1 MSILE
6 INNFILHNQAGVFIA
21 LGLISIFLFIVIK
34 RIKGSKAMNSIT
46 IEDGVLL
53 AIEVPRFNEKGA
65 LAAEQMFASLH
76 GLLKYTPGI
85 QEHISFEITSSAKG
99 IKFYVFLPSYFHKFV
114 ESQIYAQYPSAEIK
128 VIEDYSQ
135 MDVSSYQFVGSD
147 ITMSREYFF
156 PIKTFRD
163 FEVDPLA
170 AITGAFEKLEDPNGQ
185 VWFQILIRPIPD
197 DWQDPGHA
205 YVSAV
210 REGNFDEK
218 SALGKF
224 VETFTKEIGYIITG
238 IIGYLFRPDAEIGGD
253 SATAAAK
260 QQVRL
265 SAGQDIALKA
275 IENKLTKLGFE
286 AAVRVI
292 TFAEDEEKSQKQLSS
307 EIASLKQFS
316 TANLNSFE
324 RSPIVTPNQIL
335 LQRYRERYFPTER
348 DSSFVLNIEELA
360 SVFHLPSESV
370 ETPNI
375 AWVDAKRGEPPLT
388 LPLTDCT
395 YIGKTIF
402 RDTESVFGIKTEDRR
417 QHMYVIG
424 KTGTGKSTLMKN
436 MIIND
441 MKSGRGVGVLDPH
454 GDLIE
459 ELLQYV
465 PLERINDVVI
475 FDPSDANYPV
485 SMNMLE
491 LFDPSQKDL
500 YASGLLDVFKKYFG
514 YSWGPR
520 LEHILRN
527 CILTLLE
534 IPNSTLLGITRILID
549 KNYESYI
556 VDQVKDPVV
565 KAFWQEE
572 FANIR
577 GNQRLF
583 SEAIQP
589 IQNKVGQ
596 FLSAATVR
604 NIVGQAK
611 SSIEIDDI
619 INTGKIFFVNLSKGK
634 IGADNSSLLGAM
646 IISRLQFAAMARV
659 KIPESERRDFY
670 VYADEFQNFATE
682 SFSNVLSEA
691 RKYRLSLI
699 LAHQYI
705 DQLPEEVREAVF
717 GNVGTIVA
725 FTIGS
730 KDARFLEKEF
740 APTFEESDLVNLQRH
755 YIYIKM
761 MIDGMTS
768 NPFSAVTLAP
778 QGEITNKKEEIIA
791 LSRQKFSRELETV
804 ENRVRKWTE
813 TKFKKGMKLVIK
825 DKPGQN
831 KEKLSTID
839 DIEEYELPK
848 GSEAEAPKTENMN
861 ITSESEKIPP
871 ISEINN
877 PIISD
882 KAVTIDKD
890 CGPIPINIPKP
901 NEEKS

>member
-1 MSILE
+1 MNILE
-6 INNFILHNQAGVFIA
+6 LNNLILANQAIVFIG
-21 LGLISIFLFIVIK
+21 LGLMAIFVFLLIK
-34 RIKGSKAMNSIT
+34 KSRETKVMNATT

-53 AIEVPRFNEKGA
+53 AIEVPRFNDKGA

-85 QEHISFEITSSAKG
+85 QEHISFEITSSDKG
-99 IKFYVFLPSYFHKFV
+99 IKFFVYLPSYFHKFV

-135 MDVSSYQFVGSD
+135 IDASVYQFVGSD
-147 ITMSREYFF
+147 ICMTREYFF

-170 AITGAFEKLEDPNGQ
+170 AITGAFEKLEDPDGQ
-185 VWFQILIRPIPD
+185 VWFQMLIRPIPD
-197 DWQDPGHA
+197 DWQEAGHE

-210 REGNFDEK
+210 REGTLGDK
-218 SALGKF
+218 GALGKF
-224 VETFTKEIGYIITG
+224 FEAFKQEFSYIATG
-238 IIGYLFRPDAEIGGD
+238 IIGYVFRPDQEIGGE
-253 SATAAAK
+253 SSLVSK
-260 QQVRL
+260 PIRL
-265 SAGQDIALKA
+265 SAGEEIALKA

-286 AAVRVI
+286 TAVRII
-292 TFAEDEEKSQKQLSS
+292 TFSADQDKAQKQLSS
-307 EIASLKQFS
+307 AVASLKQFS
-316 TANLNSFE
+316 TANLNSFD
-324 RSPIVTPNQIL
+324 RSPNLVPNLVL
-335 LQRYRERYFPTER
+335 LKRYRQRYFPEAKEST
-348 DSSFVLNIEELA
+348 FILNIEELA
-360 SVFHLPSESV
+360 SIFHLPSESV

-375 AWVDAKRGEPPLT
+375 AWVEAKRGEPPLN
-388 LPLTDCT
+388 LPVENCT
-395 YIGKTIF
+395 FVGKTIF
-402 RDTESVFGIKTEDRR
+402 RDKEALFGIKTEDRR
-417 QHMYVIG
+417 QHMYIIG

-436 MIIND
+436 MIIED
-441 MKSGRGVGVLDPH
+441 MKNGKGVGVLDPH

-459 ELLQYV
+459 DLLNYV
-465 PLERINDVVI
+465 PDERKEEVVI
-475 FDPSDANYPV
+475 FDPSDASYPV

-534 IPNSTLLGITRILID
+534 IPNSTLLGITRILVD
-549 KNYESYI
+549 KNYERYI

-565 KAFWQEE
+565 KTFWEEE

-577 GNQRLF
+577 NNQRLF

-596 FLSAATVR
+596 FLSAATIR

-611 SSIEIDDI
+611 SSIKIDEIIDS
-619 INTGKIFFVNLSKGK
+619 GKILFVNLSKGK

-659 KIPESERRDFY
+659 KIPESERKDFY

-682 SFSNVLSEA
+682 SFANVLSEA

-705 DQLPEEVREAVF
+705 DQLPDEVREAVF
-717 GNVGTIVA
+717 GNVGTIVV
-725 FTIGS
+725 FTVGS
-730 KDARFLEKEF
+730 KDAKFLEKEF
-740 APTFEESDLVNLQRH
+740 APVFAETDLVNLQRH

-768 NPFSAVTLAP
+768 TPFSAVTLPP
-778 QGEITNKKEEIIA
+778 QGTIIGKKEEIVG
-791 LSRQKFSRELETV
+791 LSRAKYSREIHTV
-804 ENRVRKWTE
+804 ESRIRQWTE
-813 TKFKKGMKLVIK
+813 TKFRSGMKVVVK
-825 DKPGQN
+825 K
-831 KEKLSTID
+831 KE
-839 DIEEYELPK
+839 YVV
-848 GSEAEAPKTENMN
+848 A
-861 ITSESEKIPP
+861 
-871 ISEINN
+871 
-877 PIISD
+877 
-882 KAVTIDKD
+882 AVTGRAIKNELHGQDNVKTVRSGEEVLPEKRNEEIDLPESSSDDKGD
-890 CGPIPINIPKP
+890 FVPLNEDSGPIPINLDKRD
-901 NEEKS
+901 